1 MRKKVTVVGAGNVGA
16 TTAQRIHSLG
26 YADVVLVDVVEDLP
40 QGKALDMLESGPVL
54 ASDAQITGS
63 NGYEETA
70 SSDLVVITA
79 GVARKPG
86 MSRDDLLLTN
96 MKIMGGV
103 TKDIIRYS
111 PQCIMMVVTNPLDAM
126 TQHAFEVSGFPRHR
140 VFGMAGI
147 LDTSRFRTFI
157 AQELDVSVEDV
168 QAYVLGSHGDNMVP
182 LVRYTT
188 VGGIPIS
195 ELMPQEAI
203 DRLVQ
208 RTRQG
213 GGEIVKLLKS
223 GSAYYAPS
231 AAATQ
236 MAEAVLL
243 DKKRILPCC
252 AYLDGEY
259 GIKGL
264 FVGVPVKLG
273 ANGIE
278 QIIEIK
284 LTQDEQAALNRSA
297 DSVRELVEV
306 MHRSA
311 AGGP

>member
-1 MRKKVTVVGAGNVGA
+1 MVMKVTVVGAGNVGA
-16 TTAQRIHSLG
+16 TTAQRIHALG

-54 ASDAQITGS
+54 GSDASIIGTNTYDETFDS
-63 NGYEETA
+63 N
-70 SSDLVVITA
+70 LVVITA

-86 MSRDDLLLTN
+86 MSRDDLLRTN
-96 MKIMGGV
+96 MKIIGGV
-103 TKDIIRYS
+103 TAEVVKRS
-111 PQCIMMVVTNPLDAM
+111 PQCILIVVTNPLDAM
-126 TQHAFEVSGFPRHR
+126 VQHAFEVSGLPRNR

-157 AQELDVSVEDV
+157 ARELDVSVEDV
-168 QAYVLGSHGDNMVP
+168 QAYVLGSHGDDMVP

-188 VGGIPIS
+188 VGGIPIT
-195 ELMPQEAI
+195 ELLPQETI

-213 GGEIVKLLKS
+213 GGEIVQLLKS

-231 AAATQ
+231 AAITQ

-264 FVGVPVKLG
+264 YVGVPVKLG
-273 ANGIE
+273 AGGVE

-284 LTQDEQAALNRSA
+284 LTEEERAALNRSA
-297 DSVRELVEV
+297 ESVRELIDV
-306 MHRSA
+306 MHGQA
-311 AGGP
+311 AEA